1 MDVASSGLGCAL
13 PLFPGVYAEINAPSI
28 SAWLEGVLKADKKA
42 DKNKGKKKGK
52 NKGGK
57 KNRR

>member
-1 MDVASSGLGCAL
+1 VSYGLGCAL

-28 SAWLEGVLKADKKA
+28 SGWLKGVLKADKK
-42 DKNKGKKKGK
+42 KSKS
-52 NKGGK
+52 KGGK